1 MFQASAHRTL
11 YKEYIFYEQQ
21 SSERD
26 AAWMYCGVPPRIDAE
41 EGFGDDPRFI
51 RQDERFACWPA

>member
-1 MFQASAHRTL
+1 
-11 YKEYIFYEQQ
+11 
-21 SSERD
+21 
-26 AAWMYCGVPPRIDAE
+26 MYCGVPPRIDAE